1 MNKRDYYEILG
12 ITRDA
17 SPDEIKKKYRKLA
30 MEYHPDRNKSPDAAE
45 KFKEISEA
53 YAILSD
59 PDKKEKYDLYGH
71 EGINNQYST
80 EDIFRN
86 ADFSDLGDIFGDFF
100 GNIFGGNKNKRSNRM
115 RPGNDIQYELS
126 ISFLD
131 SYNGKNIEIKVPKQ
145 IHCDLCNGT
154 GAESK
159 NSIKTCS
166 DCNGRGIVTKTIRT
180 PFGNAMSQTTCVKCS
195 GRGKIIEKRCKKC
208 NGKGKINITKTIPIT
223 IPPGVDNGSTL
234 KIENEGE
241 AGDIGAPYGDLYVV
255 ISVKKDNYFE
265 RMKNDV
271 YCSVPIEFYD
281 AILGSEINVKTMSG
295 DVKMK
300 IPPGTQTHSTF
311 RLKGKGFPYINNK
324 KYTGD
329 QYVKV
334 IIKIPQKITLEQKKL
349 LEQYIETCDS
359 KKLSKKKGF
368 FEKVKSALE

>member
-86 ADFSDLGDIFGDFF
+86 ADFGDLGDIFGDFF

-145 IHCDLCNGT
+145 IHCDLCDGT

-159 NSIKTCS
+159 KSIKTCS

-180 PFGNAMSQTTCVKCS
+180 PFGNEMSQTTCTKCS
-195 GRGKIIEKRCKKC
+195 GRGKIIEKICKKC
-208 NGKGKINITKTIPIT
+208 NGKGKINITKTIPI
-223 IPPGVDNGSTL
+223 
-234 KIENEGE
+234 
-241 AGDIGAPYGDLYVV
+241 
-255 ISVKKDNYFE
+255 
-265 RMKNDV
+265 
-271 YCSVPIEFYD
+271 
-281 AILGSEINVKTMSG
+281 
-295 DVKMK
+295 
-300 IPPGTQTHSTF
+300 
-311 RLKGKGFPYINNK
+311 
-324 KYTGD
+324 
-329 QYVKV
+329 
-334 IIKIPQKITLEQKKL
+334 
-349 LEQYIETCDS
+349 
-359 KKLSKKKGF
+359 
-368 FEKVKSALE
+368 